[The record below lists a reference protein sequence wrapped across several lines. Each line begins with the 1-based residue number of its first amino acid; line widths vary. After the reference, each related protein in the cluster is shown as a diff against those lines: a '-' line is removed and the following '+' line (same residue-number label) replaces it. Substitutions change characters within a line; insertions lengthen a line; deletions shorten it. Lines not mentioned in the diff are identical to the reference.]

1 MYNKKTHY
9 KYNINAQNNDN
20 VKSIIYTPISKYIW
34 SNFRN
39 LRNKEK
45 TNPDIF
51 QIPMYWCIPN
61 NCRTIDLKLK
71 ALINIL
77 HENKFFMHSTYNIT

>member
-1 MYNKKTHY
+1 MYNKKNHY
-9 KYNINAQNNDN
+9 EYNINAQNNDN
-20 VKSIIYTPISKYIW
+20 VKSIIYTPMSKYIW

-51 QIPMYWCIPN
+51 QIPMY
-61 NCRTIDLKLK
+61 
-71 ALINIL
+71 
-77 HENKFFMHSTYNIT
+77 